1 MIKVSIDRIDP
12 PFNLGRFDLGV
23 SVQWQ
28 KNHPRDTPVFFIYLG
43 FWEIVIWWPEE

>member
-1 MIKVSIDRIDP
+1 MIKVSIDHMDP
-12 PFNLGRFDLGV
+12 PFNLRCFSLGIT
-23 SVQWQ
+23 VQWR